1 MPFKWKQPP
10 RSPTYILGFG
20 EQKLACVLPAP
31 QGLNLHCHYWS
42 LASTRPCRPTGTQL
56 RGFQPPVPHPC
67 SLTPLFMSCPV
78 GTLFLSSPNM
88 GMRDLRGNSAVLAD
102 IPCAVPSPGIHQS
115 TFISV
120 MSSTRESWAM
130 LLHVGD
136 GEVSNAGLRGIC
148 WEHGGVPSCSSKV
161 EV

>member
-42 LASTRPCRPTGTQL
+42 PASTRPCRPTGTQL

-78 GTLFLSSPNM
+78 GALFLPSPNV
-88 GMRDLRGNSAVLAD
+88 GTWDLRGNSAVLAD
-102 IPCAVPSPGIHQS
+102 IPSHVQFHLLASIRAPSYLLCPPRGRAEPCS
-115 TFISV
+115 C
-120 MSSTRESWAM
+120 MWAM
-130 LLHVGD
+130 G
-136 GEVSNAGLRGIC
+136 R
-148 WEHGGVPSCSSKV
+148 
-161 EV
+161 